1 MTVIIFARLNSGY
14 KYTKLEK
21 NEENLFSGKEVLSKN
36 EAKTTPPKKKP
47 ATSEPAPDVAYS
59 VSASTNPPRM

>member
-21 NEENLFSGKEVLSKN
+21 NEENLFSGKGVNLFSGKEVLSKN
-36 EAKTTPPKKKP
+36 DAKTTPPNKKP
-47 ATSEPAPDVAYS
+47 ATS
-59 VSASTNPPRM
+59 